1 MSNAYEV
8 KPPEGPDPW
17 KNFNSLSGSASA
29 VDAGSAWNS
38 DTIDMSHHTGI
49 IVRIKPGDLFTA
61 ANNAN
66 SGLGISVQRNSS
78 AAGKKVQWAGG
89 SQIGEHPTNGNGPI
103 MGKFD
108 TERLAN
114 TLVANEETYF
124 VFGGHHSLV
133 LLGMNDICISLKNQE
148 GGSRTMEKIE
158 YRRTGYQH
166 YA

>member
-1 MSNAYEV
+1 MSNAHEV
-8 KPPEGPDPW
+8 MPPEGPDPW

-89 SQIGEHPTNGNGPI
+89 SQIGAYESNIDNGPI
-103 MGKFD
+103 MGEFD

-114 TLVANEETYF
+114 A
-124 VFGGHHSLV
+124 
-133 LLGMNDICISLKNQE
+133 
-148 GGSRTMEKIE
+148 
-158 YRRTGYQH
+158 
-166 YA
+166 